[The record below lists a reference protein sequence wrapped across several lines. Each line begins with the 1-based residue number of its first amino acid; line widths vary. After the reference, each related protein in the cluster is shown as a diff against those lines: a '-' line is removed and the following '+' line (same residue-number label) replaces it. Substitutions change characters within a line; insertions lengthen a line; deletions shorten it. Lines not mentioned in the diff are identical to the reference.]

1 MDLAH
6 LKNNRGAR
14 HRVKRLGCGI
24 GSGHG
29 KTSGRGGKGQTA
41 RTGSSIRP
49 GFEGGQMPLYRRLPK
64 RGFNSFNL
72 ESYAVVSLDTLNE
85 FSEGDVVTPSSLKK
99 RGLLRSFEGGV
110 KVLGGGA
117 LTKKLTVVANA
128 FSNSALEKIQAAS
141 GACLVATPADARKD
155 YDGVK
160 AMDVAK
166 TKPAKRYVP
175 IPRPVRVFKVAKAP
189 APKAAAAVEGT
200 EQPEGKAA
208 KVPDQKVKKTTPAKG
223 PEKGEQKKPSKGKA

>member
-6 LKNNRGAR
+6 LKNNTGAR

-64 RGFNSFNL
+64 RGFNSFAQD
-72 ESYAVVSLDTLNE
+72 SYAVVSLDILSQFT
-85 FSEGDVVTPSSLKK
+85 EGEVVTPSSLKK
-99 RGLLRSFEGGV
+99 RGLLRSFEGGI
-110 KVLGGGA
+110 KILGDGA

-128 FSNSALEKIQAAS
+128 FSNSALEKIKAAL
-141 GACLVATPADARKD
+141 GVCLVATPADARKD

-160 AMDVAK
+160 TIDVAK
-166 TKPAKRYVP
+166 TTPAKPYVP
-175 IPRPVRVFKVAKAP
+175 KPRPVRVPRVAKGAV
-189 APKAAAAVEGT
+189 PKAAPAAEGT
-200 EQPEGKAA
+200 EQP
-208 KVPDQKVKKTTPAKG
+208 VVKSEKQSSPTTRA
-223 PEKGEQKKPSKGKA
+223 EKGEQKNPPKGKA